1 MADATVIDSLRLRA
15 VLLAERPD
23 GRGVRGV
30 VLVRR
35 PDPRKPVTVP
45 GRIVKLSSSTAIS
58 PRASWSAPRAS
69 IMVNA
74 TSSPGVNQAKEI
86 SGPRIG
92 QKQ

>member
-1 MADATVIDSLRLRA
+1 MADATVIDRLRLRA
-15 VLLAERPD
+15 VLLAEGLRNCH
-23 GRGVRGV
+23 
-30 VLVRR
+30 L
-35 PDPRKPVTVP
+35 
-45 GRIVKLSSSTAIS
+45 

-69 IMVNA
+69 IIVNA